1 MERNRRRRRGEPT
14 LEWRCYQLSGTPG
27 MLDDLEETLRRLV
40 KVGGE
45 NETQIVCAIF
55 QGVGG
60 RPPRL
65 QELGSWETLPEE
77 NEEEE
82 AEDENEEEAP
92 EESRGKPEF
101 CSVIYIER

>member
-1 MERNRRRRRGEPT
+1 
-14 LEWRCYQLSGTPG
+14 
-27 MLDDLEETLRRLV
+27 MLNDLEETLRRLV
-40 KVGGE
+40 KAGRE

-55 QGVGG
+55 HGVGG

-77 NEEEE
+77 EEENE
-82 AEDENEEEAP
+82 LENDEEQEETP
-92 EESRGKPEF
+92 EELRGKPEF